1 MTLNAKQHVVEV
13 SSGAGA
19 ESRPDAIAMLENG
32 KKEKHEELLQ
42 NVVEMLLPCLRIA
55 RRRHI

>member
-1 MTLNAKQHVVEV
+1 
-13 SSGAGA
+13 
-19 ESRPDAIAMLENG
+19 MLENG

-42 NVVEMLLPCLRIA
+42 NVVETLLPCLRIA